1 MSKKIVIIGGGTSAK
16 NAAQGIRKGSKD
28 VDITIIQANKFVE
41 WPIPMTMVLV
51 NPELH
56 PKALHNNPAKYEVK
70 GVNYVY
76 GVAESVD
83 TSKKIVNL
91 AGDISSTEAAKQIPY
106 DILIVATGFHMPLIY
121 PGLGVTLESR
131 MEEVRRVA
139 DVIAKANTCVVAGG
153 GVVGLEMV
161 GDIRAKYPEK
171 RIILACRSGVLK
183 QWDQSWQKKVE
194 AQLKKMKIE
203 VLLGNESAPAEPS
216 LEPGTM
222 KIGGNDVNYDVYLPM
237 FGQGPNTKYLQGT
250 DVLDAKGN
258 VDVNEFLQSKA
269 AGEIFSVG
277 VSNAPEPFICIPKLE
292 AQWNSVSANVVA
304 TLSGRPMKAHKE
316 GMPGMKLPMG
326 VLIGHGPNAY
336 AYIDFNQVPAPC
348 KCCCCMGYAGW
359 PCCPPCWP
367 CCACGGCGC
376 CPLGYCCTP
385 PEGKGPATLMGKTP
399 FFFGTQQF
407 PGMGEGVPVQQ
418 TMQN

>member
-194 AQLKKMKIE
+194 AQL
-203 VLLGNESAPAEPS
+203 
-216 LEPGTM
+216 
-222 KIGGNDVNYDVYLPM
+222 
-237 FGQGPNTKYLQGT
+237 
-250 DVLDAKGN
+250 
-258 VDVNEFLQSKA
+258 
-269 AGEIFSVG
+269 
-277 VSNAPEPFICIPKLE
+277 
-292 AQWNSVSANVVA
+292 
-304 TLSGRPMKAHKE
+304 
-316 GMPGMKLPMG
+316 
-326 VLIGHGPNAY
+326 
-336 AYIDFNQVPAPC
+336 
-348 KCCCCMGYAGW
+348 
-359 PCCPPCWP
+359 
-367 CCACGGCGC
+367 
-376 CPLGYCCTP
+376 
-385 PEGKGPATLMGKTP
+385 
-399 FFFGTQQF
+399 
-407 PGMGEGVPVQQ
+407 
-418 TMQN
+418 